1 MKKYKLSG
9 RVVRA
14 KTERGVGSVRVEAWD
29 SAEVT
34 TDLVAVAVTNQTGDF
49 EISLDQAAV
58 DRHFQGRKPL
68 IALRVFSPGAEE
80 YVTRYTQWKVS
91 PTPATVRIEVDLAL
105 TSTRRAPAQS
115 VVRGIVR
122 NDQGATVAN
131 ATVRAY
137 DVRLTSEIEIGSST
151 TDSTGHYKISYSP
164 LLASGKQQP
173 DLRVI
178 VYNGSNQEL
187 GRSALIVR
195 APSTAVVDLVTS
207 QNQEDRGPSE
217 LQQLKS
223 RTAAHTQGVV
233 LGTLQAEQVEFV
245 AMGTE
250 VDRGKVEALVA
261 ADSLLTSV
269 GVGGSADSFYPFVR
283 MGLPATRRGL
293 LSYPKPAL
301 RRALDEAKEAK
312 IVGGE
317 VSDSFVDLLTQAAV
331 DLAMGAPPAG
341 ATCSLG
347 QLVELVLSEEGY
359 AEQFLA
365 EYLAFDG
372 TPEAFWAH
380 LASLPEY
387 QSEGSLNIPR
397 LQLVLQLGALTRYHF
412 PLVEE
417 LWERWQDAQFA
428 ELKDLA
434 AYSEADWIA
443 VLTIQRN
450 GSPINYPADTPGA
463 TVAERRATYAKVL
476 RRALEEAFPSK
487 AVASAI
493 AAVGGSELPTFFNNN
508 PSFKLGEARIGHF
521 IASNPGAVAGLSNPM
536 VAVRDLKVVERL
548 HNLTPRYEEAKVLLD
563 AGFKSAREISIRGKP
578 RVGAELGAALGGV
591 EIANDIYE
599 KAVAV
604 SDVALALSLK
614 FGTAFNQG
622 SAYALPNPARRASQ
636 PAPDLATYEALFGS
650 SDACA
655 CAHCASVYGPAAYL
669 VDMLR
674 FLDRYSSTIT
684 KSGSTKWT
692 AKELLL
698 GSAPGS
704 TPARAGRRPDIG
716 RIDLTCQN
724 ADTPLPYVDLVNEI
738 LVHAFVGETKE
749 QNEAPP
755 AFPEHIA
762 TVGTAEEL
770 AAMPNPPSGEE
781 DWHETA
787 YERLA
792 ETDFPFSLPY
802 HHRHHE
808 ARVYLEHLGVPLHA
822 FLSELRASWSSPEA
836 MYPEEAAAHR
846 LGLSLRERDLIRGT
860 SISGVTLASAWG
872 VSVIPGGLF
881 NVPVFLKRSGL
892 SYNELRDLLE
902 TSVLHRFGSPAIQ
915 PADSCKIDEQSIGGL
930 SDAVA
935 SLDILHRFLR
945 LRLRLGWSI
954 RELDQVLAACAPS
967 GTDLVNNRALRVIAV
982 IQALRADRGISLP
995 IAVLASWFGPLD
1007 TRRRDAGETPS
1018 FYEQLFQNRAVT
1030 NPVDAAL
1037 ALPGVASLPT
1047 ANLLADHTPAVL
1059 AGLRISREELSLL
1072 TEDSGLGLPP
1082 LVPADTSDLAPVT
1095 LAKLHRI
1102 VTFARAL
1109 RLSLPDFHVLYNLS
1123 KYRPFEVDNPEHTL
1137 RFLDTVDRVRR
1148 SGLSPADLDVVF
1160 REGSSPRA
1168 RISMTAEAAGPVLD
1182 QMFGALLALRGK
1194 NGDGAPDIEAEA
1206 ALVEDTLAAALKL
1219 DARSTHLLIA
1229 DILTTGEPG
1238 DVPLGSAFSLP
1249 ASPPPSLD
1257 VVSRAAQLAAYR
1269 HLAKAAAVV
1278 QRLGASADEIERM
1291 FVLDEGEG
1299 ATVALDLDALPRAE
1313 INSAGTGSPLFEA
1326 WEKLVQF
1333 VELRSLLVGPNPSLA
1348 SLFVAG
1354 TPEQAATALAEATG
1368 WPAADVEQLLLA
1380 RGYGPSNPLNPSNAA
1395 EQVSVLGLVRRAIV
1409 MLKRLG
1415 ISAQQAIDWET
1426 SMYSDGAGPAE
1437 SIVRAAKA
1445 KYSDAEWA
1453 RVAPPLRDVLR
1464 ERLRSTLVAYLVAK
1478 RGYEDSDDLF
1488 ANLLVDVETSP
1499 AVITSRL
1506 KQAIGSVQT
1515 FVQRALMN
1523 LESGELKLPEEAA
1536 REWAWRKS
1544 FRVWEASRKVL
1555 LQTELYLDP
1564 SLRDDKS
1571 PFFKALEA
1579 ELRQQDI
1586 TDDSA
1591 ERAFERYL
1599 DRLDE
1604 VANLEIASAFHQEEE
1619 GDDTHLPI
1627 DVLHVVGRTAAQP
1640 YKYFYRTRVD
1650 GLSWT
1655 PWEPIDLDIEGD
1667 RVLLAVVD
1675 RRPHLYWP
1683 IIEERAE
1690 PVQPIPSD
1698 TREAGKTAVTSHYIR
1713 LAWSQRRNG
1722 AWGARR
1728 MSGGSEVTLAS
1739 ESDPDRVSLFV
1750 QRDDEQDPP
1759 AIAAMTLDGTGGDR
1773 LGHFAQSACGALEGT
1788 QFISNYSHFR
1798 SLSDGMPLRTGWRG
1812 QHVVS
1817 KDATELV
1824 VPVKINGFLKWI
1836 PLLGSVT
1843 PFRALIPREIGSG
1856 HFKDTASAG
1865 VSFFFKDARSTFF
1878 ADLVLT
1884 EYTEWDKATQVQPG
1898 MTAYGD
1904 IGLKFGAFAMRAGS
1918 TADEWAH
1925 RAPEETRI
1933 AHVYEDAKRYRF
1945 MSFYHPYAC
1954 LFRKELQRSGVD
1966 GLLKWS
1972 LHPTEPLQLRSG
1984 DVDAFKETYD
1994 PDPANVLTPYP
2005 KEEVDFSFQGAY
2017 SIYNWELFFHAPF
2030 LIALRLMQSGRH
2042 AEAQRWLH
2050 FIFDP
2055 TTGDPAPAPERF
2067 WNVRPFREN
2076 KDLASIEDE
2085 LRELPASEQGAM
2097 AKLISALLTNQGDAS
2112 EKLDLAAQIEAWR
2125 EDPFNPHLVARMRPI
2140 AYQKAVVSKYIE
2152 NLIAWGDQLFRRET
2166 IESINE
2172 ATQLYILAGNIL
2184 GRRPARVERKD
2195 AVTPRNY
2202 WQLEALGLGDLS
2214 DPVIGSRSRVEA
2226 ESLAILIKP
2235 PHPTIHERA
2244 PDLGELYFCVPRD
2257 EALSGLWDTVADRL
2271 FKIRHSMNIDGSV
2284 RTLPLFEPP
2293 IDPMLLVQAR
2303 ALGVDLATVLGE
2315 ASSPR
2320 LPYRFQVVLAKAA
2333 ELCGAVS
2340 GLGAAL
2346 LAAMEKKDGEAIA
2359 RLRSGHEVELLA
2371 AVREIKAQQV
2381 KETQATV
2388 ASLERSLET
2397 ARLRRD
2403 HYAGLPR
2410 ISAAEQGALAM
2421 SITGLEL
2428 GLAAQVIAA
2437 VAPGVEATP
2446 STTFGGAGTMGSP
2459 VALTTIGGQAS
2470 GASIEAA
2477 AQALSMAAGALREG
2491 ASIASTIAGYE
2502 RRAEEWALQER
2513 LAAKEMQ
2520 GLEKQIVA
2528 AKIRAAVAEV
2538 ELRNHDRQ
2546 TEQAREVL
2554 EFLRDRKRTTEELY
2568 DWMVAEL
2575 STVHYQTYTLAF
2587 DMARRAERALRF
2599 ELGTADSTP
2608 AMVRFGAWDSLKQGL
2623 LAGERLQHDLRRLE
2637 AAFLEQ
2643 TPREAELVKNVSLAE
2658 VAPEQLMR
2666 LRETGTCDVVLT
2678 QEVFDLDYPGH
2689 YFRRIKSVAVT
2700 IPTVTGPYAGVSCTL
2715 TLSNT
2720 RVRPPPQPAVT
2731 AETYPDTEGFR
2742 TDLVPLTDV
2751 IATSGGVNDAGLF
2764 EPNLRDERYLPFE
2777 GAGVL
2782 GTYKIELPAA
2792 NNRFDIAAVSDVIL
2806 HIRYTAR
2813 SNSTLAAAA
2822 KTYYH
2827 DHPPVRRRLFSLRSE
2842 LPAEWARFMVAPSD
2856 DDVAQQ
2862 LSIPLTPE
2870 MFPYAPATQKI
2881 ALKSYTLY
2889 ARWNG
2894 KTHYS
2899 AGDELQVAMARPGVA
2914 EEGPLTLNQF
2924 PLDSTGGCNTGASD
2938 KVNLS
2943 EGERDL
2949 GTWTLGA
2956 SRTQVGVI
2964 DDELKTED
2972 DRLNDTLQDIYL
2984 LCEYGFVDA
2993 IEVG

>member
-1 MKKYKLSG
+1 MRKYKLSG

-14 KTERGVGSVRVEAWD
+14 KSERGVPNVRVEAWD

-34 TDLVAVAVTNQTGDF
+34 TDLVAVAVTDQNGDF
-49 EISLDQAAV
+49 EMSLDQAAV
-58 DRHFQGRKPL
+58 DRHFQGRSPVA
-68 IALRVFSPGAEE
+68 ALRVFAPAGEE

-91 PTPATVRIEVDLAL
+91 PTPAAVRIEVDLAVI
-105 TSTRRAPAQS
+105 STRRAPAS
-115 VVRGIVR
+115 ATVRGSVR
-122 NDQGATVAN
+122 NEQGAAVAN

-137 DVRLTSEIEIGSST
+137 DVKLTSEIEIGSST

-164 LLASGKQQP
+164 LLASGKQRP

-187 GRSALIVR
+187 GRSALLVR

-233 LGTLQAEQVEFV
+233 LGPLQGEQVDFV
-245 AMGTE
+245 AKATE
-250 VDRGKVEALVA
+250 VERGQVEALVA
-261 ADSLLTSV
+261 ADALLTSV
-269 GVGGSADSFYPFVR
+269 GVAGSADSFYPFVR
-283 MGLPATRRGL
+283 MGLSTTQRGL
-293 LSYPKPAL
+293 LAYPKPAL
-301 RRALDEAKEAK
+301 RRVLDEAREAK

-317 VSDSFVDLLTQAAV
+317 VSDSFADLLTQAAV
-331 DLAMGAPPAG
+331 DLATGAPPAG
-341 ATCSLG
+341 ATCNLG
-347 QLVELVLSEEGY
+347 QLVELVLSEDY
-359 AEQFLA
+359 TQQFLA
-365 EYLAFDG
+365 EYLAFEG
-372 TPEAFWAH
+372 APEAFWAY

-387 QSEGSLNIPR
+387 QGEGMLAIPR

-412 PLVEE
+412 PLIEE
-417 LWERWQDAQFA
+417 LWDRWQDDQFVD
-428 ELKDLA
+428 LKDLA
-434 AYSEADWIA
+434 AYSEAGWIA
-443 VLTIQRN
+443 ILALQRN

-463 TVAERRATYAKVL
+463 TVAERRAAYAKVL
-476 RRALEEAFPSK
+476 RRALEVAFPSK

-493 AAVGGSELPTFFNNN
+493 AVVGGSELPTFFDNN
-508 PSFKLGEARIGHF
+508 PSFKLGEARAGHF
-521 IASNPGAVAGLSNPM
+521 IASNPGAVAGLSNPT
-536 VAVRDLKVVERL
+536 AAELELKAVERL
-548 HNLTPRYEEAKVLLD
+548 HKLTPRYEEAKVLLD
-563 AGFKSAREISIRGKP
+563 AGFKSAREIAIHGRP
-578 RVGAELGAALGGV
+578 RFGAELGAALGGS
-591 EIANDIYE
+591 EIANDIYD

-614 FGTAFNQG
+614 FGAAFNQR
-622 SAYALPNPARRASQ
+622 SAYTLPDPSRRASQ
-636 PAPDLATYEALFGS
+636 AAPDFATYEALFGS
-650 SDACA
+650 SDACG

-669 VDMLR
+669 VDLLR
-674 FLDRYSSTIT
+674 FLDRYSSKVT
-684 KSGSTKWT
+684 KSGSTRWT

-738 LVHAFVGETKE
+738 LVHAFVGETLE
-749 QNEAPP
+749 ENEAPP

-762 TVGTAEEL
+762 TTGTAEEL

-792 ETDFPFSLPY
+792 ERDFPFGLPY
-802 HHRHHE
+802 HYRHHE

-822 FLSELRASWSSPEA
+822 FMTELRASGQSPETWD
-836 MYPEEAAAHR
+836 PENIAAYQ
-846 LGLSLRERDLIRGT
+846 LGLSWRELRLIRGEP
-860 SISGVTLASAWG
+860 ISGATLASAWG
-872 VSVIPGGLF
+872 VSVIPGGLL
-881 NVPVFLKRSGL
+881 NVPEFLERSGL
-892 SYNELRDLLE
+892 SYDELRDLLE

-915 PADSCKIDEQSIGGL
+915 PAGSCKIEEQSIGGL

-967 GTDLVNNRALRVIAV
+967 GTDLVNDRALRVIAV
-982 IQALRADRGISLP
+982 IQALRAERGISLP

-1018 FYEQLFQNRAVT
+1018 FYEQLFQNRTVT

-1037 ALPGVASLPT
+1037 ALPGVASLST
-1047 ANLLADHTPAVL
+1047 ADLLESHTPAIL
-1059 AGLRISREELSLL
+1059 AALRISREELSLL
-1072 TEDSGLGLPP
+1072 TEDSRLGLPV
-1082 LVPADTSDLAPVT
+1082 LVPANTSDPAPVT
-1095 LAKLHRI
+1095 LAKLHRY
-1102 VTFARAL
+1102 VTFARAA
-1109 RLSLPDFHVLYNLS
+1109 RLSLPDFLVLYNLS
-1123 KYRPFEVDNPEHTL
+1123 IYKPFEADNPERTL
-1137 RFLDTVDRVRR
+1137 RFLDTVERVRR

-1160 REGSSPRA
+1160 RAGSSPHA
-1168 RISMTAEAAGPVLD
+1168 RIAVTDEAINPVLD

-1194 NGDGAPDIEAEA
+1194 NGAPDGEAEA

-1219 DARSTHLLIA
+1219 DARSMRLLLT
-1229 DILTTGEPG
+1229 DILTLAAQQG
-1238 DVPLGSAFSLP
+1238 DPPLGSAFSLP
-1249 ASPPPSLD
+1249 ASPLPSLD
-1257 VVSRAAQLAAYR
+1257 DLSRAAQLAAYK
-1269 HLAKAAAVV
+1269 HLAKAAALVR
-1278 QRLGASADEIERM
+1278 QLKLSADEVDPLFAHDWPAI
-1291 FVLDEGEG
+1291 D
-1299 ATVALDLDALPRAE
+1299 LDLLPRATS
-1313 INSAGTGSPLFEA
+1313 NSTAFPSFHA
-1326 WEKLVQF
+1326 WERLLDF
-1333 VELRSLLVGPNPSLA
+1333 VELRSHLVGPNPSLV
-1348 SLFVAG
+1348 SLFVD
-1354 TPEQAATALAEATG
+1354 TPAALAAVTG
-1368 WPAADVEQLLLA
+1368 WPAADVAEVLSTRNQ
-1380 RGYGPSNPLNPSNAA
+1380 NLNPGESQS
-1395 EQVSVLGLVRRAIV
+1395 QVGTVVTLRRVMA

-1415 ISAQQAIDWET
+1415 VSAAQAFAWE
-1426 SMYSDGAGPAE
+1426 SAVLSDDAVPTE
-1437 SIVRAAKA
+1437 SVVRAAKA

-1478 RGYEDSDDLF
+1478 RGYEDSDELF
-1488 ANLLVDVETSP
+1488 ADLLVDVETSP

-1523 LESGELKLPEEAA
+1523 LEAEELTLPEEAA

-1544 FRVWEASRKVL
+1544 YRVWEASRKVL
-1555 LQTELYLDP
+1555 LQPELYLDP

-1571 PFFKALEA
+1571 PFFKDLEA
-1579 ELRQQDI
+1579 ELRQKDI
-1586 TDDSA
+1586 TDDAA

-1604 VANLEIASAFHQEEE
+1604 VANLEIASAFHQKED

-1667 RVLLAVVD
+1667 RGLLAVVD
-1675 RRPHLYWP
+1675 RRPHLFWP

-1690 PVQPIPSD
+1690 PEQPMPND
-1698 TREAGKTAVTSHYIR
+1698 TRTPGETAVTSHYIR
-1713 LAWSQRRNG
+1713 LASSQRRNG

-1728 MSGGSEVTLAS
+1728 ISGGSAVTLQS
-1739 ESDPDRVSLFV
+1739 GWNTDFVSLFV
-1750 QRDDEQDPP
+1750 ERDDEQDPP
-1759 AIAAMTLDGTGGDR
+1759 RIAAVNIATYSGRR
-1773 LGHFAQSACGALEGT
+1773 LGYFAQSACGALEGT
-1788 QFISNYSHFR
+1788 DFSDDYRDYIQFAPA
-1798 SLSDGMPLRTGWRG
+1798 MPFSTGWRG
-1812 QHVVS
+1812 QLLVS
-1817 KDATELV
+1817 NNATRLV
-1824 VPVKINGFLKWI
+1824 VPIELNGLRKWI

-1843 PFRALIPREIGSG
+1843 PFRALIPREIGDSPG
-1856 HFKDTASAG
+1856 EDSASAG
-1865 VSFFFKDARSTFF
+1865 APFFFFKDASSTFI
-1878 ADLVLT
+1878 AELVLT
-1884 EYTEWDKATQVQPG
+1884 EHTEWYQASKIQPG
-1898 MTAYGD
+1898 ITAFYDVDKDDEVLGRG
-1904 IGLKFGAFAMRAGS
+1904 GLQATLPA
-1918 TADEWAH
+1918 WAQK
-1925 RAPEETRI
+1925 APQETRI

-1972 LHPTEPLQLRSG
+1972 LHPTEPIQRSSR
-1984 DVDAFKETYD
+1984 DRFEETYD
-1994 PDPANVLTPYP
+1994 PDPEYVLTPYP

-2017 SIYNWELFFHAPF
+2017 SLYNWELFFHAPF

-2042 AEAQRWLH
+2042 AEAQRWFH
-2050 FIFDP
+2050 FLFDP

-2085 LRELPASEQGAM
+2085 LRERPASQQGAM
-2097 AKLISALLTNQGDAS
+2097 ARLMGALLTNRDDEP
-2112 EKLDLAAQIEAWR
+2112 EKRDLVAQIEAWR
-2125 EDPFNPHLVARMRPI
+2125 KDPFNPHLVARMRPI
-2140 AYQKAVVSKYIE
+2140 AYQKAVVLKYVE

-2166 IESINE
+2166 IESLNE

-2184 GRRPARVERKD
+2184 GRRPVRIERQD

-2202 WQLEALGLGDLS
+2202 WELEALGLGDLS

-2226 ESLAILIKP
+2226 ESLVVLMKP
-2235 PHPTIHERA
+2235 PHPTISERA
-2244 PDLGELYFCVPRD
+2244 PDLGELYFCVPGD

-2271 FKIRHSMNIDGSV
+2271 FKIRRSMSIEGVV

-2303 ALGVDLATVLGE
+2303 ALGVDLTTVLGE

-2320 LPYRFQVVLAKAA
+2320 LPYRFQVVHAKAV

-2346 LAAMEKKDGEAIA
+2346 LAAMEQKDGEALA

-2371 AVREIKAQQV
+2371 AVREIKAEQV
-2381 KETQATV
+2381 KEAQATV
-2388 ASLERSLET
+2388 ASLERSHET

-2421 SITGLEL
+2421 SAMGLEL
-2428 GLAAQVIAA
+2428 GLAAQAIAA

-2446 STTFGGAGTMGSP
+2446 PTTFGGAGAMGSP

-2477 AQALSMAAGALREG
+2477 SQALSMAAGALREG
-2491 ASIASTIAGYE
+2491 ASLASTIAGYE

-2554 EFLRDRKRTTEELY
+2554 AFLQDRKRTTEELY

-2575 STVHYQTYTLAF
+2575 STVHYQTYTLAY
-2587 DMARRAERALRF
+2587 DMAKRAERALRF
-2599 ELGTADSTP
+2599 ELGTPDSTP

-2637 AAFLEQ
+2637 VAFLEQ
-2643 TPREAELVKNVSLAE
+2643 TPREAELVKHVSLAE

-2666 LRETGTCDVVLT
+2666 LRETGTCEVVLT

-2700 IPTVTGPYAGVSCTL
+2700 VPTVTGPYAGVSCTL

-2720 RVRPPPQPAVT
+2720 SVRPPPQGQQPPVT
-2731 AETYPDTEGFR
+2731 AQTYADTENFR

-2782 GTYKIELPAA
+2782 GTYEIELPAA
-2792 NNRFDIAAVSDVIL
+2792 NNRFDIAAVSDVLL

-2813 SNSTLAAAA
+2813 SEGALAAAA
-2822 KTYYH
+2822 KGYY
-2827 DHPPVRRRLFSLRSE
+2827 DAHPPVRRRLFSLRSE
-2842 LPAEWARFMVAPSD
+2842 LPAEWARFMVAPSND
-2856 DDVAQQ
+2856 SVPQQ

-2870 MFPYAPATQKI
+2870 MFPYAPATRKI

-2894 KTHYS
+2894 KTHYWNQ
-2899 AGDELQVAMARPGVA
+2899 GQGTLEVTMARPGVTA
-2914 EEGPLTLNQF
+2914 QDSRTLNQF
-2924 PLDSTGGCNTGASD
+2924 PLDSAGGCNTGASD
-2938 KVNLS
+2938 KVNLPAD
-2943 EGERDL
+2943 EQDL
-2949 GTWTLGA
+2949 GTWTLSA
-2956 SRTQVGVI
+2956 SREAVGEI
-2964 DDELKTED
+2964 ASGLRTNS
-2972 DRLNDTLQDIYL
+2972 RLDDTLQDIYL
-2984 LCEYGFVDA
+2984 LCEYGFA
-2993 IEVG
+2993 SA

>member
-14 KTERGVGSVRVEAWD
+14 KTERGVDNVRVEAWD

-34 TDLVAVAVTNQTGDF
+34 TDLVAVAVTDQNGDF
-49 EISLDQAAV
+49 EMSLDQAAV
-58 DRHFQGRKPL
+58 DRHFQGRAPVA
-68 IALRVFSPGAEE
+68 ALRVFSPGAAE

-91 PTPATVRIEVDLAL
+91 PTPATVRIEVDLAA
-105 TSTRRAPAQS
+105 TSTRRAPAS
-115 VVRGIVR
+115 ATVRGSVR
-122 NDQGATVAN
+122 NEQGAAVAN
-131 ATVRAY
+131 APVRAY
-137 DVRLTSEIEIGSST
+137 DVKLTSEIEIGSST
-151 TDSTGHYKISYSP
+151 TDSSGHYKISYSP
-164 LLASGKQQP
+164 LLASGKQWP

-187 GRSALIVR
+187 GRSALLVR

-223 RTAAHTQGVV
+223 RTVTHTQGVV
-233 LGTLQAEQVEFV
+233 LGTLQGEQVDFV
-245 AMGTE
+245 AKATE
-250 VDRGKVEALVA
+250 VERGQVEALVA

-283 MGLPATRRGL
+283 MGLPTTQRGL
-293 LSYPKPAL
+293 LAYPRPAL
-301 RRALDEAKEAK
+301 RRVLDEAREAK

-317 VSDSFVDLLTQAAV
+317 VSDSFADLLTQAAV
-331 DLAMGAPPAG
+331 DLATGAPPAG
-341 ATCSLG
+341 ATCNLG
-347 QLVELVLSEEGY
+347 QLVELVLSEDY
-359 AEQFLA
+359 TQQFLA
-365 EYLAFDG
+365 EYLTFEGA
-372 TPEAFWAH
+372 PEAFWAY

-387 QSEGSLNIPR
+387 QGEGVLAIPR

-412 PLVEE
+412 PLIEE
-417 LWERWQDAQFA
+417 LWDRWQGDQFDD
-428 ELKDLA
+428 LKDLA
-434 AYSEADWIA
+434 AYSESGWIA
-443 VLTIQRN
+443 ILALQRN

-476 RRALEEAFPSK
+476 RRALEVAFPSK

-493 AAVGGSELPTFFNNN
+493 AVVGGSELPTFFDNN
-508 PSFKLGEARIGHF
+508 PSFKLGEARAGHF
-521 IASNPGAVAGLSNPM
+521 IASNPGAVAELSNPT
-536 VAVRDLKVVERL
+536 AAELELKAVERL
-548 HNLTPRYEEAKVLLD
+548 HKLTPRYEEAKVLLD
-563 AGFKSAREISIRGKP
+563 AGFKSAREISIHGRP
-578 RVGAELGAALGGV
+578 RFGAELGAALGGS
-591 EIANDIYE
+591 EIANDIYD

-622 SAYALPNPARRASQ
+622 SAYTLPDPARRASQ
-636 PAPDLATYEALFGS
+636 AAPAFATYEALFGS
-650 SDACA
+650 SDACG

-669 VDMLR
+669 VDLLR
-674 FLDRYSSTIT
+674 FLDRYSSKVT
-684 KSGSTKWT
+684 KSGSTRWT

-738 LVHAFVGETKE
+738 LVHAFVGETLE
-749 QNEAPP
+749 ENEAPP

-781 DWHETA
+781 DWHGRA
-787 YERLA
+787 HERLA
-792 ETDFPFSLPY
+792 ERDFPFGLPY
-802 HHRHHE
+802 HHRRHE

-822 FLSELRASWSSPEA
+822 FMTELRASWQSPETWD
-836 MYPEEAAAHR
+836 PENIAAYR
-846 LGLSLRERDLIRGT
+846 LGLSWRELRLIRGEP
-860 SISGVTLASAWG
+860 ISGATLASAWG
-872 VSVIPGGLF
+872 ASVIPGGLF
-881 NVPVFLKRSGL
+881 NVPVFLERSGL
-892 SYNELRDLLE
+892 RYDELRDLLE
-902 TSVLHRFGSPAIQ
+902 TSMLHRFGSPAIQ
-915 PADSCKIDEQSIGGL
+915 PAGSCKIEEQSIVGL

-945 LRLRLGWSI
+945 LRMRLGWSI

-967 GTDLVNNRALRVIAV
+967 GTDLVNDRALRVIAV
-982 IQALRADRGISLP
+982 IQALRAERGISLP

-1007 TRRRDAGETPS
+1007 TQRRDAGETPS
-1018 FYEQLFQNRAVT
+1018 FYEQLFQNRTVA

-1037 ALPGVASLPT
+1037 ALPGVASLST
-1047 ANLLADHTPAVL
+1047 ADLLESHTPAIL
-1059 AGLRISREELSLL
+1059 AALRISREELSLL
-1072 TEDSGLGLPP
+1072 TEGSGLGLPV
-1082 LVPADTSDLAPVT
+1082 LVPANTADLEPVLAPVT

-1102 VTFARAL
+1102 VTFARAA
-1109 RLSLPDFHVLYNLS
+1109 RLSLPDFLVLYNLS
-1123 KYRPFEVDNPEHTL
+1123 TYKPFEADNPERTL
-1137 RFLDTVDRVRR
+1137 RFLDAVERVRR

-1160 REGSSPRA
+1160 RAGSSPHA
-1168 RISMTAEAAGPVLD
+1168 RIALKDEAINPVLD

-1194 NGDGAPDIEAEA
+1194 NGAPDSEAEA

-1219 DARSTHLLIA
+1219 DARSMHLLLT
-1229 DILTTGEPG
+1229 DILTLAAQQG
-1238 DVPLGSAFSLP
+1238 DPPLGSAFSLP
-1249 ASPPPSLD
+1249 AELPASPTPSLD
-1257 VVSRAAQLAAYR
+1257 DLSRAAQLAAYK
-1269 HLAKAAAVV
+1269 HLAKAAALVR
-1278 QRLGASADEIERM
+1278 QLGLSADEVDPLFAHAWPVI
-1291 FVLDEGEG
+1291 
-1299 ATVALDLDALPRAE
+1299 DLDMLPRAE
-1313 INSAGTGSPLFEA
+1313 SNSTSFPSFNALERLL
-1326 WEKLVQF
+1326 EF
-1333 VELRSLLVGPNPSLA
+1333 VELRSHLVGPNPSLV
-1348 SLFVAG
+1348 SLFVD
-1354 TPEQAATALAEATG
+1354 TPAALAAVTG
-1368 WPAADVEQLLLA
+1368 WPAADVAEVLST
-1380 RGYGPSNPLNPSNAA
+1380 RNMNLNPGESQS
-1395 EQVSVLGLVRRAIV
+1395 QVWTVVILRRAMA

-1415 ISAQQAIDWET
+1415 ISAAQAFAWE
-1426 SMYSDGAGPAE
+1426 SAVLSDDVAPTE

-1478 RGYEDSDDLF
+1478 RGYEDSDELF
-1488 ANLLVDVETSP
+1488 ADLLVDVETSP

-1523 LESGELKLPEEAA
+1523 LEAEELTLPEEAA

-1544 FRVWEASRKVL
+1544 YRVWEASRKVL
-1555 LQTELYLDP
+1555 LQPELYLDP

-1571 PFFKALEA
+1571 PFFKDLEA
-1579 ELRQQDI
+1579 ELRQKDI
-1586 TDDSA
+1586 TDDAA

-1604 VANLEIASAFHQEEE
+1604 VANLEIASAFHQKEE

-1667 RVLLAVVD
+1667 SVLLTVED
-1675 RRPHLYWP
+1675 RRPHLFWP
-1683 IIEERAE
+1683 IVEERAVPDE
-1690 PVQPIPSD
+1690 QIPTD
-1698 TREAGKTAVTSHYIR
+1698 TRRPGEKAETRHYIR
-1713 LAWSQRRNG
+1713 LAWSERRNG
-1722 AWGARR
+1722 RWGARR
-1728 MSGGSEVTLAS
+1728 MSGGSELS
-1739 ESDPDRVSLFV
+1739 MQLDESTDVSLFPERESD
-1750 QRDDEQDPP
+1750 QRPRR
-1759 AIAAMTLDGTGGDR
+1759 IAAVQMSYYEGKR
-1773 LGHFAQSACGALEGT
+1773 VGHFAQSSCGALEGT
-1788 QFISNYSHFR
+1788 AYTSLAPFRPAIPYMTRSQRQLVLSNLLAS
-1798 SLSDGMPLRTGWRG
+1798 SLYVPL
-1812 QHVVS
+1812 
-1817 KDATELV
+1817 ELNEL
-1824 VPVKINGFLKWI
+1824 PKWI
-1836 PLLGSVT
+1836 TLFRDVT
-1843 PFRALIPREIGSG
+1843 PFRAFIPHEIVGDGERDDSS
-1856 HFKDTASAG
+1856 SAG
-1865 VSFFFKDARSTFF
+1865 APFFFYKDASSSFFAE
-1878 ADLVLT
+1878 LVLT
-1884 EYTEWDKATQVQPG
+1884 EHTEWHRASKIQPG
-1898 MTAYGD
+1898 IVPYGD
-1904 IGLKFGAFAMRAGS
+1904 VARNDVALALRAGPT
-1918 TADEWAH
+1918 TAEWAQ

-1966 GLLKWS
+1966 GVLKWS
-1972 LHPTEPLQLRSG
+1972 LHPTEPIQRSSS
-1984 DVDAFKETYD
+1984 DRFEETYD
-1994 PDPANVLTPYP
+1994 PDPEYVLTPYP

-2017 SIYNWELFFHAPF
+2017 SLYNWELFFHAPF

-2042 AEAQRWLH
+2042 AEAQRWFH
-2050 FIFDP
+2050 FLFDP

-2085 LRELPASEQGAM
+2085 LRERPASQQGTM
-2097 AKLISALLTNQGDAS
+2097 ARLMGALLTNRDDEP
-2112 EKLDLAAQIEAWR
+2112 EKLDLVAQIEAWR
-2125 EDPFNPHLVARMRPI
+2125 KDPFNPHLVARMRPI
-2140 AYQKAVVSKYIE
+2140 AYQKAVVLKYVE

-2166 IESINE
+2166 IESLNE

-2184 GRRPARVERKD
+2184 GRRPVRIERQD

-2202 WQLEALGLGDLS
+2202 WQLEAIGLGDLS

-2226 ESLAILIKP
+2226 ESLVALMKP
-2235 PHPTIHERA
+2235 PHPTIYERA

-2271 FKIRHSMNIDGSV
+2271 FKIRHSMSIEGVV

-2303 ALGVDLATVLGE
+2303 ALGVDLTTVLSE

-2320 LPYRFQVVLAKAA
+2320 LPYRFQVVHAKAV

-2381 KETQATV
+2381 KEAQATV
-2388 ASLERSLET
+2388 ASLERSHET

-2421 SITGLEL
+2421 SVAGMEL
-2428 GLAAQVIAA
+2428 GLAAQAIAA
-2437 VAPGVEATP
+2437 VAPGVEAIP
-2446 STTFGGAGTMGSP
+2446 PTTFGGAGAMGSP

-2470 GASIEAA
+2470 GAPIEAA
-2477 AQALSMAAGALREG
+2477 SQALSMAAGALREG

-2554 EFLRDRKRTTEELY
+2554 AFLQDRKRTTEELY

-2575 STVHYQTYTLAF
+2575 STVHYQTYTLAY
-2587 DMARRAERALRF
+2587 DMAKRAERALRF
-2599 ELGTADSTP
+2599 ELGTPDSTP

-2637 AAFLEQ
+2637 VAFLEQ
-2643 TPREAELVKNVSLAE
+2643 TPREAELIKHVSLAE
-2658 VAPEQLMR
+2658 IAPEQLMR
-2666 LRETGTCDVVLT
+2666 LRETGTCEVVLT

-2700 IPTVTGPYAGVSCTL
+2700 VPTVTGPYAGVSCTL

-2720 RVRPPPQPAVT
+2720 SVRPPPQGQQPPVT
-2731 AETYPDTEGFR
+2731 AQTYADTENFR

-2782 GTYKIELPAA
+2782 GTYKIDLPAA
-2792 NNRFDIAAVSDVIL
+2792 NNRFDIAAVSDVLL

-2813 SNSTLAAAA
+2813 SEGALAAAA
-2822 KTYYH
+2822 KGYY
-2827 DHPPVRRRLFSLRSE
+2827 DAHPPVRRRLFSLQSE
-2842 LPAEWARFMVAPSD
+2842 LPAEWARFMVAPSND
-2856 DDVAQQ
+2856 SVPQQ

-2870 MFPYAPATQKI
+2870 MFPYAPATRKI

-2894 KTHYS
+2894 KTHYWNQ
-2899 AGDELQVAMARPGVA
+2899 GQDTLEVTMARPGVA
-2914 EEGPLTLNQF
+2914 VQDLRTLNQF
-2924 PLDSTGGCNTGASD
+2924 PLDSAGGCNTGASD
-2938 KVNLS
+2938 KVSLPPD
-2943 EGERDL
+2943 EQDL
-2949 GTWTLGA
+2949 GTWTLSA
-2956 SRTQVGVI
+2956 SRGAVGEI
-2964 DDELKTED
+2964 ASDLRTNS
-2972 DRLNDTLQDIYL
+2972 RLNDTLQDIYL
-2984 LCEYGFVDA
+2984 LCEYGFA
-2993 IEVG
+2993 SA

>member
-1 MKKYKLSG
+1 MSTYQLSG

-14 KTERGVGSVRVEAWD
+14 KTERGVGSVRIEAWD
-29 SAEVT
+29 SAEVY
-34 TDLVAVAVTNQTGDF
+34 TDLIAVAVTQQNGDF
-49 EISLDQAAV
+49 EMSLDQADV
-58 DRHFQGRKPL
+58 DRYFQGRKPA
-68 IALRVFSPGAEE
+68 IALRMFSPGAEE

-91 PTPATVRIEVDLAL
+91 TTPVTLRIEVDLAV
-105 TSTRRAPAQS
+105 TSTKRAPAQS
-115 VVRGIVR
+115 GVRGTVR
-122 NDQGATVAN
+122 NAQGAVVPLVM
-131 ATVRAY
+131 VRAY
-137 DVRLTSEIEIGSST
+137 DVSLASEIEIGSSQ
-151 TDSTGHYKISYSP
+151 TDSSGHYKISYSS
-164 LLASGKQQP
+164 LLASGKQRP
-173 DLRVI
+173 DLRLI
-178 VYNGSNQEL
+178 VYDMSNQEL

-195 APSTAVVDLVTS
+195 SPSTAVVDLVTS

-223 RTAAHTQGVV
+223 RTAAHTQGAV
-233 LGTLQAEQVEFV
+233 LRTLQGEQVDFV
-245 AMGTE
+245 AKATE
-250 VDRGKVEALVA
+250 VDRGQVEALVA

-283 MGLPATRRGL
+283 MGLPATQRGL

-317 VSDSFVDLLTQAAV
+317 VSDSFADLLTQAAV

-359 AEQFLA
+359 AEHFLT

-397 LQLVLQLGALTRYHF
+397 LQLVLQLGALARYHF

-417 LWERWQDAQFA
+417 LWERRQDAQFA

-434 AYSEADWIA
+434 AYSEADWITI
-443 VLTIQRN
+443 LTIQRN

-493 AAVGGSELPTFFNNN
+493 ALVGGSELPTFFNNN
-508 PSFKLGEARIGHF
+508 PSFKLGEARAGHF
-521 IASNPGAVAGLSNPM
+521 IASNPGAVAGLSNPT
-536 VAVRDLKVVERL
+536 VAVRDLKAVERL
-548 HNLTPRYEEAKVLLD
+548 HKLTPRYEEAKVLLD

-578 RVGAELGAALGGV
+578 RVGAELGPALGGV

-614 FGTAFNQG
+614 FGAAFNQG
-622 SAYALPNPARRASQ
+622 SAYTLPDPARRASQ
-636 PAPDLATYEALFGS
+636 AAPDLATYEALFGS

-669 VDMLR
+669 VDVLR
-674 FLDRYSSTIT
+674 FLDRYNSRVT

-704 TPARAGRRPDIG
+704 TPALAGRRPDIG

-738 LVHAFVGETKE
+738 LAHAFVSETLD

-762 TVGTAEEL
+762 TVGTAEDL

-781 DWHETA
+781 DWHEKA

-792 ETDFPFSLPY
+792 ESDFPFSLPY

-822 FLSELRASWSSPEA
+822 FLTELRASWSSPEA
-836 MYPEEAAAHR
+836 MYPEDAAAHR
-846 LGLSLRERDLIRGT
+846 LGLSGRERDLIRGT
-860 SISGVTLASAWG
+860 WISGVTLASAWG

-892 SYNELRDLLE
+892 SYGELRDLLE

-915 PADSCKIDEQSIGGL
+915 PAGSCKIEAQSIVGL

-967 GTDLVNNRALRVIAV
+967 GTDVVNGRALRVIAV
-982 IQALRADRGISLP
+982 IQALRAERGISLP

-1007 TRRRDAGETPS
+1007 TQRRDAGETPS
-1018 FYEQLFQNRAVT
+1018 FYEQLFQNKAVT

-1037 ALPGVASLPT
+1037 ALPGVASLST
-1047 ANLLADHTPAVL
+1047 ANLLESHTPAIL

-1072 TEDSGLGLPP
+1072 TAHSGLGLPA

-1095 LAKLHRI
+1095 LAKLHRY
-1102 VTFARAL
+1102 VTFARAV
-1109 RLSLPDFHVLYNLS
+1109 RLSLPDFHALYNLS
-1123 KYRPFEVDNPEHTL
+1123 TYKPFEAGNPEHTL

-1148 SGLSPADLDVVF
+1148 SGLSPADLEVIF
-1160 REGSSPRA
+1160 RAPPSPRA
-1168 RISMTAEAAGPVLD
+1168 RIAVTDEAINSVLD
-1182 QMFGALLALRGK
+1182 PMFGSLLALRGK
-1194 NGDGAPDIEAEA
+1194 NGDPDSEAEA
-1206 ALVEDTLAAALKL
+1206 ALIEDTLGAALKL
-1219 DARSTHLLIA
+1219 DARSTHLLLA

-1257 VVSRAAQLAAYR
+1257 IPSRAAQRAAYR
-1269 HLAKAAAVV
+1269 HLARAAAIV
-1278 QRLGASADEIERM
+1278 QQLGASADEIERM
-1291 FVLDEGEG
+1291 FAG
-1299 ATVALDLDALPRAE
+1299 ASPALDLDGLPRAE
-1313 INSAGTGSPLFEA
+1313 IDGAGSPSFA
-1326 WEKLVQF
+1326 DWEKLVDF
-1333 VELRSLLVGPNPSLA
+1333 VALRSHLVGPNPSLA
-1348 SLFVAG
+1348 SLFVAA
-1354 TPEQAATALAEATG
+1354 PADLAAATG
-1368 WPAADVEQLLLA
+1368 WPVADVAGLLYT
-1380 RGYGPSNPLNPSNAA
+1380 RGYEALDPSNAA
-1395 EQVSVLGLVRRAIV
+1395 ELVSVLGLVRRAIV
-1409 MLKRLG
+1409 VLKRLG
-1415 ISAQQAIDWET
+1415 ISAEQAFAWEI
-1426 SMYSDGAGPAE
+1426 SMHSVDTGPAKR
-1437 SIVRAAKA
+1437 IVQAAKA

-1464 ERLRSTLVAYLVAK
+1464 ERLRSSLVAYLVAK
-1478 RGYEDSDDLF
+1478 RGYEDSDELF
-1488 ANLLVDVETSP
+1488 AELLVDVETSP

-1523 LESGELKLPEEAA
+1523 LESGQLTLPEEAA

-1544 FRVWEASRKVL
+1544 YRVWEASRKVL
-1555 LQTELYLDP
+1555 LQPELYLDP

-1571 PFFKALEA
+1571 PFFKDLEA

-1586 TDDSA
+1586 TDDAA

-1604 VANLEIASAFHQEEE
+1604 VANLEIASAFHQKED

-1640 YKYFYRTRVD
+1640 YKHFYRTRVD

-1690 PVQPIPSD
+1690 PEQPMPDD
-1698 TREAGKTAVTSHYIR
+1698 TRTPGKTAVTSHYIR
-1713 LAWSQRRNG
+1713 LASSQRRNG

-1728 MSGGSEVTLAS
+1728 MSGGSEVTL
-1739 ESDPDRVSLFV
+1739 ESGSNTDRVSLLV

-1759 AIAAMTLDGTGGDR
+1759 AIAVTILDGTGGSR

-1788 QFISNYSHFR
+1788 QFISNYPHYLYFGDSVP
-1798 SLSDGMPLRTGWRG
+1798 SRTGWRG
-1812 QHVVS
+1812 QQLVS

-1824 VPVKINGFLKWI
+1824 VPIKINGFRKRI

-1843 PFRALIPREIGSG
+1843 PFRALVPREIGSG
-1856 HFKDTASAG
+1856 DFRDTASAG
-1865 VSFFFKDARSTFF
+1865 VSFFFKDAKSTFF

-1884 EYTEWDKATQVQPG
+1884 EYTEWHDAPQTQPG

-1904 IGLKFGAFAMRAGS
+1904 IGLNIGVLALRAGPT
-1918 TADEWAH
+1918 TAEWAQ
-1925 RAPEETRI
+1925 RAPEVTRI

-1972 LHPTEPLQLRSG
+1972 LHPTEPIQRSSS
-1984 DVDAFKETYD
+1984 DHFEETYD
-1994 PDPANVLTPYP
+1994 PDPEYVLTPYP
-2005 KEEVDFSFQGAY
+2005 KDEVDFSFQGAY

-2042 AEAQRWLH
+2042 AEAQRWFH

-2085 LRELPASEQGAM
+2085 LRELPASEQGTVARLM
-2097 AKLISALLTNQGDAS
+2097 SALLTNQGDEQ
-2112 EKLDLAAQIEAWR
+2112 EKLDLVAQIEAWR
-2125 EDPFNPHLVARMRPI
+2125 KDPFNPHLVARMRPI
-2140 AYQKAVVSKYIE
+2140 AYQKAVVLKYVE

-2166 IESINE
+2166 IESLNE
-2172 ATQLYILAGNIL
+2172 ATQMYVLAGNIL
-2184 GRRPARVERKD
+2184 GRRPVRIERQD

-2214 DPVIGSRSRVEA
+2214 DPVIGARSRVEA
-2226 ESLAILIKP
+2226 ESLVILIKP

-2271 FKIRHSMNIDGSV
+2271 FKIRHSMSIEGMV

-2303 ALGVDLATVLGE
+2303 ALGVDLTTVLSE

-2320 LPYRFQVVLAKAA
+2320 LSYRFQVVHAKAMD
-2333 ELCGAVS
+2333 LCGAVA

-2359 RLRSGHEVELLA
+2359 RLRSGHEVDLLA

-2381 KETQATV
+2381 KEAQATV
-2388 ASLERSLET
+2388 ASLERSHET

-2410 ISAAEQGALAM
+2410 ISAAEQGALAISAM
-2421 SITGLEL
+2421 GLEL

-2437 VAPGVEATP
+2437 VAPSVEATP
-2446 STTFGGAGTMGSP
+2446 ATTFGGAGTMGSP

-2470 GASIEAA
+2470 GAPIEAA
-2477 AQALSMAAGALREG
+2477 SQALSMAAGALREG

-2502 RRAEEWALQER
+2502 RRAEEWTLQER

-2554 EFLRDRKRTTEELY
+2554 EFLQGRKRTTEELY

-2575 STVHYQTYTLAF
+2575 STVHYQTYTLAY

-2599 ELGTADSTP
+2599 ELGTADGTP

-2637 AAFLEQ
+2637 VAFLEQ

-2666 LRETGTCDVVLT
+2666 LRETGTCELELT

-2700 IPTVTGPYAGVSCTL
+2700 VPTVTGPYAGVNCTL

-2720 RVRPPPQPAVT
+2720 SVRPPPQGQQPPVT
-2731 AETYPDTEGFR
+2731 AETYAETENFR
-2742 TDLVPLTDV
+2742 TDLVPLTGV

-2813 SNSTLAAAA
+2813 SDGAFAGVA
-2822 KTYYH
+2822 KDYYTA
-2827 DHPPVRRRLFSLRSE
+2827 HPPVRRRLFSLRSE
-2842 LPAEWARFMVAPSD
+2842 LPAEWARFMAASPNPG
-2856 DDVAQQ
+2856 VAQE
-2862 LSIPLTPE
+2862 LAIPLTPE
-2870 MFPYAPATQKI
+2870 MFPYAPATRKV
-2881 ALKSYTLY
+2881 ALTSVTFY

-2894 KTHYS
+2894 K
-2899 AGDELQVAMARPGVA
+2899 VAYTSGVA
-2914 EEGPLTLNQF
+2914 LEVLVAPPGATATERALPGYPDNNAR
-2924 PLDSTGGCNTGASD
+2924 STGKSVT
-2938 KVNLS
+2938 LS
-2943 EGERDL
+2943 LSNNERDL
-2949 GTWTLGA
+2949 GTWTLSA
-2956 SRTQVGVI
+2956 SSVAVGEIAQELRT
-2964 DDELKTED
+2964 TTTTPASH
-2972 DRLNDTLQDIYL
+2972 RLNDTLQDIYL
-2984 LCEYGFVDA
+2984 LCEYGFADA
-2993 IEVG
+2993 VEVEE

>member
-1 MKKYKLSG
+1 MRKYKLSG

-14 KTERGVGSVRVEAWD
+14 KTERGVENVRVEAWD

-34 TDLVAVAVTNQTGDF
+34 TDLIAVAVTNQTGDF
-49 EISLDQAAV
+49 EISLDQAAL

-105 TSTRRAPAQS
+105 TSTKRAPAQS

-122 NDQGATVAN
+122 NEQGATIAN

-137 DVRLTSEIEIGSST
+137 DVRLTSETEIGSST

-187 GRSALIVR
+187 GRSRLIVR

-245 AMGTE
+245 AMATE

-283 MGLPATRRGL
+283 MGLPTTRRGL

-317 VSDSFVDLLTQAAV
+317 VSDSFADLLTQAAV

-380 LASLPEY
+380 LASLLEY

-428 ELKDLA
+428 ELRDLA
-434 AYSEADWIA
+434 AYSEADWIT

-450 GSPINYPADTPGA
+450 GSPINTPADTPGA

-508 PSFKLGEARIGHF
+508 PSFKLGEARVGHF
-521 IASNPGAVAGLSNPM
+521 IASNPGAFAGLSNPA
-536 VAVRDLKVVERL
+536 VAVRDLKAVERL
-548 HNLTPRYEEAKVLLD
+548 HKLTPRYEEAKVLLD

-599 KAVAV
+599 KAIAV

-614 FGTAFNQG
+614 FGAAFNQG
-622 SAYALPNPARRASQ
+622 SAYALPDPTRRASQ

-669 VDMLR
+669 VDLLR
-674 FLDRYSSTIT
+674 FLDRYNSTIT

-738 LVHAFVGETKE
+738 LVHAFVSEG
-749 QNEAPP
+749 QAPL

-762 TVGTAEEL
+762 TAGTAEEL

-787 YERLA
+787 YEHLA
-792 ETDFPFSLPY
+792 GSDFPFSLPY

-822 FLSELRASWSSPEA
+822 FLSELRAKWSSPEA
-836 MYPEEAAAHR
+836 MYPEDAAAHR
-846 LGLSLRERDLIRGT
+846 LGLSGRELDLIRGT
-860 SISGVTLASAWG
+860 WISGVTLASAWG
-872 VSVIPGGLF
+872 VSVIPGGLL
-881 NVPVFLKRSGL
+881 NVPVFLKHSGL
-892 SYNELRDLLE
+892 SYDELRDLLE

-954 RELDQVLAACAPS
+954 RELDQVLAACAPG
-967 GTDLVNNRALRVIAV
+967 GTDVVNGRALRVIAV

-995 IAVLASWFGPLD
+995 IAALASWFGPLD
-1007 TRRRDAGETPS
+1007 TQRRDAGETPS
-1018 FYEQLFQNRAVT
+1018 FYEQLFQNKAVT

-1047 ANLLADHTPAVL
+1047 TTLFESHTPAIL

-1072 TEDSGLGLPP
+1072 TASSGLGLPA

-1095 LAKLHRI
+1095 LAKLHRY
-1102 VTFARAL
+1102 VTFARAA
-1109 RLSLPDFHVLYNLS
+1109 RLSLPDFHALYNLS
-1123 KYRPFEVDNPEHTL
+1123 TYKPLEADNPEHTL

-1148 SGLSPADLDVVF
+1148 SGLSPADLEVIF
-1160 REGSSPRA
+1160 RARPSRRA
-1168 RISMTAEAAGPVLD
+1168 RIAATDEAINPVLD

-1194 NGDGAPDIEAEA
+1194 NGAPDSEAEA
-1206 ALVEDTLAAALKL
+1206 ALIEDTLGAALKL

-1229 DILTTGEPG
+1229 DILTTGEPD

-1249 ASPPPSLD
+1249 TSPPPSLD
-1257 VVSRAAQLAAYR
+1257 DPSRAAQRAAYR
-1269 HLAKAAAVV
+1269 HLARAAAVV
-1278 QRLGASADEIERM
+1278 QRLGARADEIEWM
-1291 FVLDEGEG
+1291 FAG
-1299 ATVALDLDALPRAE
+1299 ASPALDLDGLPRAE
-1313 INSAGTGSPLFEA
+1313 IDGAGGSPLFA
-1326 WEKLVQF
+1326 DWEKLVDF
-1333 VELRSLLVGPNPSLA
+1333 VELRSHLVGPNPSLA
-1348 SLFVAG
+1348 SLFEAE
-1354 TPEQAATALAEATG
+1354 PAKLAAATG
-1368 WPAADVEQLLLA
+1368 WPVEDVTALLLA
-1380 RGYGPSNPLNPSNAA
+1380 RGYEALDPSNAA
-1395 EQVSVLGLVRRAIV
+1395 ELVSVLGLVRRAIV
-1409 MLKRLG
+1409 VLKRLG
-1415 ISAQQAIDWET
+1415 VSAQQAFDWEI
-1426 SMYSDGAGPAE
+1426 SMHSVDAGPAQ

-1488 ANLLVDVETSP
+1488 ADLLVDVETSP

-1544 FRVWEASRKVL
+1544 YRVWEASRKVL

-1604 VANLEIASAFHQEEE
+1604 VANLEIASAFHQKED

-1627 DVLHVVGRTAAQP
+1627 DVLHVVGRTAGQP

-1667 RVLLAVVD
+1667 RVVLAVVD
-1675 RRPHLYWP
+1675 RRPHLFWP

-1690 PVQPIPSD
+1690 PEQPMPSD

-1728 MSGGSEVTLAS
+1728 MSGGSEVTLES
-1739 ESDPDRVSLFV
+1739 ESNTDFISLLV
-1750 QRDDEQDPP
+1750 ERDDEQAPP
-1759 AIAAMTLDGTGGDR
+1759 GIAAIYSNTSLGTR
-1773 LGHFAQSACGALEGT
+1773 LGHFVQSACGALEGT
-1788 QFISNYSHFR
+1788 NFGYEIRNHNLFDPAIPY
-1798 SLSDGMPLRTGWRG
+1798 RTVWQG

-1817 KDATELV
+1817 RDATELV
-1824 VPVKINGFLKWI
+1824 VPIKINGFAKTI
-1836 PLLGSVT
+1836 PLLRSVT

-1856 HFKDTASAG
+1856 HFKDTAAAG
-1865 VSFFFKDARSTFF
+1865 VSFFFKDAKSTFF
-1878 ADLVLT
+1878 ADIVLT
-1884 EYTEWDKATQVQPG
+1884 EYTEWDKASQVQPG

-1918 TADEWAH
+1918 TVDEWAH

-1972 LHPTEPLQLRSG
+1972 LHPTEPLQRSSS
-1984 DVDAFKETYD
+1984 DHFEETYD
-1994 PDPANVLTPYP
+1994 PDPEYVLTPYP
-2005 KEEVDFSFQGAY
+2005 KEDVDFSFRGAY

-2097 AKLISALLTNQGDAS
+2097 AKLMSALLTNQGDAS

-2125 EDPFNPHLVARMRPI
+2125 KDPFNPHLVARMRPI
-2140 AYQKAVVSKYIE
+2140 AYQKAVVMKYIE

-2184 GRRPARVERKD
+2184 GRRPARVERQD
-2195 AVTPRNY
+2195 AVTPRSY

-2271 FKIRHSMNIDGSV
+2271 FKIRHSMNIEGMV

-2320 LPYRFQVVLAKAA
+2320 LPYRFQVVLAKAV

-2421 SITGLEL
+2421 SLTGLEL

-2643 TPREAELVKNVSLAE
+2643 TLREAELVKNVSLAE

-2666 LRETGTCDVVLT
+2666 LRETGTCDVVLA

-2720 RVRPPPQPAVT
+2720 KVRPPPQQQPVT
-2731 AETYPDTEGFR
+2731 AQTYGETENFR
-2742 TDLVPLTDV
+2742 TDLVPVTHA
-2751 IATSGGVNDAGLF
+2751 ITTSGGVNDAGLF
-2764 EPNLRDERYLPFE
+2764 ETNLRDERYLPFE

-2782 GTYKIELPAA
+2782 GTYTIELPAA
-2792 NNRFDIAAVSDVIL
+2792 NNRFDIAAVSDVVL
-2806 HIRYTAR
+2806 HVRYTAR
-2813 SNSTLAAAA
+2813 SDGALTGVAKDYYAA
-2822 KTYYH
+2822 
-2827 DHPPVRRRLFSLRSE
+2827 HPPVRRRLFSLRSE
-2842 LPAEWARFMVAPSD
+2842 LPAEWARFLVAPSD

-2899 AGDELQVAMARPGVA
+2899 EGGVLGVTMARPGVA
-2914 EEGPLTLNQF
+2914 PADTLNLVEY
-2924 PLDSTGGCNTGASD
+2924 PDDNERNTGASASQALPQ
-2938 KVNLS
+2938 N
-2943 EGERDL
+2943 EQDL
-2949 GTWTLGA
+2949 GTWTLSA
-2956 SRTQVGVI
+2956 SRSAVGAI
-2964 DDELKTED
+2964 ASNLSTNSRLDE
-2972 DRLNDTLQDIYL
+2972 TLQDIYL
-2984 LCEYGFVDA
+2984 LCEYSFEPA
-2993 IEVG
+2993 